1 MTRPFQWMLLG
12 IVAVQTAVDGIW
24 VLQVHF
30 DVDWAAYSITA
41 LLAVAF
47 FSVGVFYATKRKDE
61 QLAAMLFGTG
71 FLVAFSALSSV
82 MNYFL
87 LTVAG
92 HRVDG
97 ALAGIDRALHINW
110 PMLMVWASTE
120 HPTSPISS
128 WRWHMDARCRKSPC

>member
-30 DVDWAAYSITA
+30 DIDWAAYSITA

-47 FSVGVFYATKRKDE
+47 VSVGVFYATKRKDE

-110 PMLMVWASTE
+110 PMLMVWASE
-120 HPTSPISS
+120 HPTLNLVLAVAYGCTLPEI
-128 WRWHMDARCRKSPC
+128 